1 MQLSAIFLNA
11 EELQAHATA
20 LAERLRDSLEMA
32 VEQGDDDLL
41 SVVIGRLFL
50 AATPMLRAFEHYCTR
65 QVGSPR
71 RSALVERDCRGEGVL
86 HDGLRVRIG
95 ERV

>member
-1 MQLSAIFLNA
+1 MISFCNTVERMCLLQLSAIFLNA
-11 EELQAHATA
+11 EELLAHASA

-41 SVVIGRLFL
+41 SVDIGRLFL

-65 QVGSPR
+65 QVGASPF
-71 RSALVERDCRGEGVL
+71 RD
-86 HDGLRVRIG
+86 
-95 ERV
+95 